1 MGVGV
6 GECGGEA
13 VHLSLKNLSA
23 GWHLNGGHAYTSG
36 PLQSRSLPL
45 CSGLFPYRK
54 GGPTTPVTSHPSPNP
69 FKNPSSATF
78 SAQDKAAALAW
89 HTRPFTFG
97 LHPALSSPFSSNCSS
112 DALWTS
118 PPKQATLMHLS
129 LCPWAK
135 PFPLSG
141 EPGSPC
147 ISLQPYFQVAMANSI
162 SQGNLPQLSRQE
174 EVLLGCPGYPVYAT
188 KLVMFPVLSDS
199 VPSKRPHP
207 VTWPHVLLFIA

>member
-45 CSGLFPYRK
+45 CSGLLPYKK
-54 GGPTTPVTSHPSPNP
+54 GGPTTPVLSHPSPNP

-97 LHPALSSPFSSNCSS
+97 LHPALSSLFSSNCSS

-118 PPKQATLMHLS
+118 PPKQATLSHAPESLPLGKAFSSVWRAWFSKHLLATIFS
-129 LCPWAK
+129 
-135 PFPLSG
+135 SG
-141 EPGSPC
+141 HG
-147 ISLQPYFQVAMANSI
+147 
-162 SQGNLPQLSRQE
+162 
-174 EVLLGCPGYPVYAT
+174 
-188 KLVMFPVLSDS
+188 K
-199 VPSKRPHP
+199 
-207 VTWPHVLLFIA
+207 